1 MANIF
6 WITTMLNQR
15 SRKRSSETGYRSYL
29 QYLGKIYST
38 DISINMSQRVM
49 NQTKHCCTR
58 VRHAIPQF
66 KDSALNCKF
75 EYRHPVMYWSYID
88 IIAFNISQMKITAV
102 SQWTATFDIQRK
114 PEKCWCLLRLTI
126 SLLDC
131 LTAKEIAGLFQDFSK
146 ISAKFQDFPGL
157 FSNSRTFQD
166 WWELCSYKCVV
177 KIFF

>member
-114 PEKCWCLLRLTI
+114 PEKCWCLLRLTYYL
-126 SLLDC
+126 SSGLFDRKRNC
-131 LTAKEIAGLFQDFSK
+131 RTVPGLFQNFSK
-146 ISAKFQDFPGL
+146 IPGLSRTLFKFQDFPGL
-157 FSNSRTFQD
+157 VGTM
-166 WWELCSYKCVV
+166 L
-177 KIFF
+177 I